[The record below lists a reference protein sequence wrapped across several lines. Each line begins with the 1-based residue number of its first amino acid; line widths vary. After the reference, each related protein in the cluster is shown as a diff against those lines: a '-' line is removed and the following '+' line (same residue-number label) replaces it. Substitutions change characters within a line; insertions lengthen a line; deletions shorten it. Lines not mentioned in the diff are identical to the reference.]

1 MTISSPSVVL
11 VEETA
16 WLADSS
22 RRREKA
28 SSESGAVLDEAKRL
42 DLCWIVSR
50 VGRKMDDGYAI
61 RKINVYSV
69 VVGCDQCVCI
79 DRSFSSS
86 LSSIKQS
93 FFSILYNVSL
103 SSSQPLF
110 PNTPLPEDDGE
121 TATEQRER
129 CKWTPSDD
137 ILLISLWLNTSKD
150 PVVSNEQRSGTFWTR
165 VAAYFAANS
174 QVPGLEQ
181 REASHCKQ
189 RRHKINDLVCKFCGA
204 YEAASREKTSGQNDN
219 DVLKLAHQIF
229 YTNQKKKFTLKHAW
243 KELRNDQKWCE
254 LATKDASSKKR
265 KCDDSADS
273 SSSQAT
279 ENKRPPGVKSAKASG
294 KQSVAEENRLNA
306 FQNMWKIKQ
315 ADMAMKERLSKLA
328 LLDSLIGKK
337 EPLSEFEEAL
347 KIKLIHE
354 CLSN

>member
-1 MTISSPSVVL
+1 MAISAPWVVL

-28 SSESGAVLDEAKRL
+28 SSESSAVLDEAKRL

-50 VGRKMDDGYAI
+50 VGRKTDDGYAI
-61 RKINVYSV
+61 RKLHSDMDSYPSSQSSKFVALLNSQQTI
-69 VVGCDQCVCI
+69 
-79 DRSFSSS
+79 SFGNYEDS
-86 LSSIKQS
+86 
-93 FFSILYNVSL
+93 VSL

-110 PNTPLPEDDGE
+110 PNTPLPEDGGE
-121 TATEQRER
+121 TATERRER
-129 CKWTPSDD
+129 RKWTPSDD
-137 ILLISLWLNTSKD
+137 ILLISSWLNTSKD

-165 VAAYFAANS
+165 VAAYFAASS

-189 RRHKINDLVCKFCGA
+189 RWHKINDLVCKFCGA

-229 YTNQKKKFTLKHAW
+229 YTNQKKKFTLEHAW

-254 LATKDASSKKR
+254 LATAKKDATSKKR

-315 ADMAMKERLSKLA
+315 ADMEMKERLTKLA
-328 LLDSLIGKK
+328 LLDSLIAKK

-347 KIKLIHE
+347 KTKLIQE